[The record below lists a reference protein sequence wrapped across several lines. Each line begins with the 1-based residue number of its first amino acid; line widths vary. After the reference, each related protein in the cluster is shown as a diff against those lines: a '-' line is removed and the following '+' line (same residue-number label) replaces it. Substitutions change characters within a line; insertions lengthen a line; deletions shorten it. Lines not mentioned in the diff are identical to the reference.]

1 VLYRISP
8 AFARRQKALELS
20 GTPQEMFAIER
31 LMREGVRGDTA
42 RDLVVSHGAERCLSY
57 AEALD
62 FQDGIRNRA
71 SFLVSA
77 IRKGYALP
85 EPPEPN
91 QEPAQEP
98 LEPSLA
104 AEAPIEKESPH
115 TESPPP
121 PPPDPAA
128 EELWAR
134 VLKHA
139 EAEIDASSMRVWF
152 GGVAAV
158 ALRSEYLTISVPT
171 PFAKDYIETRFKA
184 PLETALREELT
195 GGASLRVVVHE

>member
-1 VLYRISP
+1 LLYRISP
-8 AFARRQKALELS
+8 LFARRQKALELS

-62 FQDGIRNRA
+62 LQEGIRNRA

-77 IRKGYALP
+77 IRKGYALL
-85 EPPEPN
+85 ESPEPN
-91 QEPAQEP
+91 QES

-104 AEAPIEKESPH
+104 AEALPEPPEPPH
-115 TESPPP
+115 SEPSPPP
-121 PPPDPAA
+121 PASDPAA
-128 EELWAR
+128 EELWVR
-134 VLKHA
+134 VLENA
-139 EAEIDASSMRVWF
+139 GTEIDASSMRVWF
-152 GGVAAV
+152 GGVTAV
-158 ALRSEYLTISVPT
+158 AVGTEYLTVSVPT
-171 PFAKDYIETRFKA
+171 PFAKEYIETRFG
-184 PLETALREELT
+184 PSLEAALREELT